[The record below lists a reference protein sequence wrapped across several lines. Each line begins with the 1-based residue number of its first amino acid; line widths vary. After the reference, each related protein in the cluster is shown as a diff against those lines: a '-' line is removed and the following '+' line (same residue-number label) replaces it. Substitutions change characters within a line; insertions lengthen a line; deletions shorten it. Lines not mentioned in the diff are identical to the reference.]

1 MTNSQYFENIIE
13 GEIFVGSKSSTLP
26 SRVTRIAKLRMN
38 SKKKLNTKLRTKNK
52 TMTRQ
57 ILIKNLSIW
66 KIWDPSCKKPNRTKA
81 RLPNQTKMASS
92 KKWLLL
98 WCENRSQSKVT
109 KFVFVTIILVTNYP
123 HVTTKPKTLIYVL
136 M

>member
-1 MTNSQYFENIIE
+1 MITSQYFEKIIE
-13 GEIFVGSKSSTLP
+13 GEIFLGSKSSTLP
-26 SRVTRIAKLRMN
+26 SRVTRIAKSRMN
-38 SKKKLNTKLRTKNK
+38 SKKKKLNTKLPTKNK
-52 TMTRQ
+52 TMTMQ

-98 WCENRSQSKVT
+98 WFENRSQSKVT
-109 KFVFVTIILVTNYP
+109 KFAFVTIILVTNFP
-123 HVTTKPKTLIYVL
+123 HGTT
-136 M
+136 

>member
-1 MTNSQYFENIIE
+1 MITSQYFEKIIE
-13 GEIFVGSKSSTLP
+13 GEIFLGSKSSTLP

-38 SKKKLNTKLRTKNK
+38 STTKKLNTKLPTKNK
-52 TMTRQ
+52 TMTKHF
-57 ILIKNLSIW
+57 LIKNLSIW

-109 KFVFVTIILVTNYP
+109 KFAFVTIILVTNYP
-123 HVTTKPKTLIYVL
+123 NGKTKP
-136 M
+136 